1 MAREMQE
8 FRVPRASQ
16 EKQVFQD
23 RRDSSAPEVS
33 DQDKSWDFR
42 VGLGSAD
49 VAGSFT
55 GRVST
60 VAGCELA

>member
-23 RRDSSAPEVS
+23 RKDSSAPEVS
-33 DQDKSWDFR
+33 DCDSLTKTR
-42 VGLGSAD
+42 
-49 VAGSFT
+49 AGTSEW
-55 GRVST
+55 
-60 VAGCELA
+60 ALAVQMSLEASL